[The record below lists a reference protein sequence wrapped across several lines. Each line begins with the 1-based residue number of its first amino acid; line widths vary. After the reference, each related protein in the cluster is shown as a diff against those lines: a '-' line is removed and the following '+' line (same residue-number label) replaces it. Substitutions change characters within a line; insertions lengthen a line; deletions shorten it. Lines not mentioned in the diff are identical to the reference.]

1 MRKRSRRFR
10 TGIPGSTA
18 DTNYEAPLVWVLERR
33 SDFNQSTFSS
43 LITRVCAAS
52 RISPLCGITL
62 SIPNRPVDNFVE
74 RDEGGVHLPRSGS
87 GWRGC
92 VSEALQEL
100 LDRRRT
106 LFDRG
111 TLAVRERDL
120 DQHALQVA
128 LRLQQLRLTGVFGN
142 VEVAARA
149 GHAVWALLEEAV
161 AAISMAKIEVLPRC
175 T

>member
-1 MRKRSRRFR
+1 MSVDVVSAGKKYTLSQQIELGSYVESRS
-10 TGIPGSTA
+10 
-18 DTNYEAPLVWVLERR
+18 
-33 SDFNQSTFSS
+33 QSPIGLWITFSS
-43 LITRVCAAS
+43 GMKLALIS
-52 RISPLCGITL
+52 R
-62 SIPNRPVDNFVE
+62 
-74 RDEGGVHLPRSGS
+74 GVGPAGVGVSARRSRS
-87 GWRGC
+87 C
-92 VSEALQEL
+92 S
-100 LDRRRT
+100 T
-106 LFDRG
+106 DRG